1 MTPRDT
7 TRWRFVKTKTQ
18 VDAAEETAKPDDRDV
33 VQRVTPQDTTRW
45 KFVKT
50 KTQVDA
56 AEETAKRITE
66 MLSKKANRPER
77 EAEALLEGMRALHLE
92 N

>member
-1 MTPRDT
+1 M
-7 TRWRFVKTKTQ
+7 
-18 VDAAEETAKPDDRDV
+18 DAAEETAN
-33 VQRVTPQDTTRW
+33 
-45 KFVKT
+45 
-50 KTQVDA
+50 
-56 AEETAKRITE
+56 RIIE

>member
-1 MTPRDT
+1 M
-7 TRWRFVKTKTQ
+7 
-18 VDAAEETAKPDDRDV
+18 
-33 VQRVTPQDTTRW
+33 TPQDTTRW
-45 KFVKT
+45 KFVKI

-66 MLSKKANRPER
+66 MLSKKANKPER
-77 EAEALLEGMRALHLE
+77 KAEAKLEGMRALHLE